1 MQLHFSKEN
10 KKIKHILYTNRI
22 NLEINDKMKI
32 KQCDI
37 RGLFK
42 LGVIELRSEGQ
53 VKDRHVTF

>member
-10 KKIKHILYTNRI
+10 KKKNILYTNRI

-53 VKDRHVTF
+53 VKVR

>member
-10 KKIKHILYTNRI
+10 KQKKNILYTNRI

-53 VKDRHVTF
+53 VKVR